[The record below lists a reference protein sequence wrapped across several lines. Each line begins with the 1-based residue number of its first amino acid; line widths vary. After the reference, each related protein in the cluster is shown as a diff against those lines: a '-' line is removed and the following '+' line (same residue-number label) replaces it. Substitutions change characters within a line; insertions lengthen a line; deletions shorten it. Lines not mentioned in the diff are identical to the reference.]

1 MCDESLGSITSSC
14 LNSLRH
20 ICASGRTCLMNSRN
34 YVRTAISPYY
44 LGTQTMKLL
53 STFTALGLI
62 AFAQPA
68 FAQLEVYKDYDVSDT
83 VSSVTTVKVDSNMGD
98 YYLEGLRGTWIESN
112 ELAKKLGHIED
123 YAIYG
128 SATPNNGEF
137 NMILVVNYK
146 NMGDTGP
153 SKAKYDAFMKE
164 WGSQRE
170 KKTRAVS
177 KTYPD
182 IRTITGEYLMHKI
195 TVK

>member
-1 MCDESLGSITSSC
+1 MWTVFGLSDIFMFKFFMAHLCQQTRMTYFISLS
-14 LNSLRH
+14 
-20 ICASGRTCLMNSRN
+20 ASAS
-34 YVRTAISPYY
+34 AISPNHK
-44 LGTQTMKLL
+44 GTQTMKLL
-53 STFTALGLI
+53 STLTVLGLI

-98 YYLEGLRGTWIESN
+98 YYLEGLRGTWVEAN

-128 SATPNNGEF
+128 SA
-137 NMILVVNYK
+137 LVVNYK
-146 NMGDTGP
+146 NIGDTGP

-182 IRTITGEYLMHKI
+182 VRTITGEYLMHQI
-195 TVK
+195 TMK

>member
-1 MCDESLGSITSSC
+1 MRAGAHGVIYD
-14 LNSLRH
+14 
-20 ICASGRTCLMNSRN
+20 SGRVRN
-34 YVRTAISPYY
+34 GNFAIL
-44 LGTQTMKLL
+44 LGTQTMKIL
-53 STFTALGLI
+53 STLSALGLV

-68 FAQLEVYKDYDVSDT
+68 FAQLEIYKDYDISDT

-98 YYLEGLRGTWIESN
+98 YYLEGLRGTWVEAN

-137 NMILVVNYK
+137 NMVLVVNYK
-146 NMGDTGP
+146 NIGDTGP

-182 IRTITGEYLMHKI
+182 VRTITGEYLMHQI
-195 TVK
+195 TMK